1 MKEFLRKKGSALI
14 LIFLYIITGYIP
26 NFGAVDVIS
35 NQWFFL
41 NLLNITSFIYII
53 YNDTN
58 FFFTHKRT
66 LLNSITV
73 IFLTFILWGLLS
85 YFYAINPNEVI
96 VKFSRW
102 INVLCGIL
110 IVSILLKKFNNQ
122 FKALAYIMSFA
133 LLVEISASLSQYINL
148 LQITTYDFSKTLFI
162 KGLTANKNVTS
173 ASIIV
178 KIPFLLYL
186 IWDSKKII
194 LKYIYSIILFSAFY
208 NIIILSSRASYISIS
223 LLILLIAIYFVITGI
238 KYKNLK
244 NNLNQYLLY
253 PLFALTFSILFSFI
267 SLGSSNSAT
276 ISNRITTINTTDTSA
291 SQRLRYYGHSIEQVK
306 NNPILGVG
314 LGNWKIK
321 SIDYDHLNMNGY
333 TVPYHVHNDFLEIA
347 AELGLFGFLLY
358 FSIFLI
364 IGIFFF
370 KFILYHKLDHK
381 GVIPSIILGLS
392 LLCYLID
399 ANLNFPHAR
408 VINQI
413 SFIFIISAFI
423 NFKYEDS

>member
-1 MKEFLRKKGSALI
+1 MKEFLVKKGSALI

-58 FFFTHKRT
+58 FFITHKRT

-148 LQITTYDFSKTLFI
+148 LQITTYDFSKTFFI

-194 LKYIYSIILFSAFY
+194 LKYIYSIILFSVFY

-244 NNLNQYLLY
+244 NSISQYLLY